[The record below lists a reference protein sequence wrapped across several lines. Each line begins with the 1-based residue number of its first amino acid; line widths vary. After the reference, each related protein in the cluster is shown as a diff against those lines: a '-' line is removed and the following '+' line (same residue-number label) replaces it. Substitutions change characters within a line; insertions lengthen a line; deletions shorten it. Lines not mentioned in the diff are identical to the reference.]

1 METFGRYQLDRRIA
15 AGGMAEIFLS
25 STVSIEGFKKQ
36 LIIKR
41 MLPKWSK
48 EKGFIAKFIDEAKLS
63 SKLHHSNIVQVF
75 DFGRQGDH
83 YYIAAEYVPGL
94 DLSELIREL
103 RPKKAHVPDTLAAY
117 IIEQVCAGLDY
128 AHDFKDN
135 DGTAMRI
142 VHRDVSP
149 GNVLVTWAGQVKVAD
164 FGIAIAEQRLS
175 ETQPGTIHGKVAY
188 MSPEQARGEPL
199 DRRTDVYSV
208 GLMLY
213 ELITGVRALQASN
226 TRDLLRTA
234 QQPKL
239 NPPETHREDLDLE
252 LSAIVTQALAVDR
265 KQRFQSCN
273 EVAEALQRFRVRV
286 TALESAA
293 TVARYLKQIFPSGT
307 TKKDQAGDAGA
318 LAARKE
324 TKILEEQRNEAKRAA
339 SESLQKSSVQTAWER
354 QAAHYLRAVIDE
366 PNVWKL
372 IELAEKARGR
382 GLDDVAKGL
391 FRAGAAK
398 FAQQGL
404 MLQALTTYHNL
415 IEGQTLGPGME
426 REIISLRGLREK
438 PNEALA
444 KYASIGDSLI
454 DPVLEKIFFD
464 PEDRTPIQ
472 AMPEPPLLA
481 GLSDRELAALVR
493 IIRPKHVAAGTVL
506 LRNGE
511 KGKSICLISR
521 GRILLTA
528 KNKKNESVTI
538 ESLTHGDVFGEA
550 TYFGGVS
557 KTNVFAFDDV
567 AFFEIKKTDL
577 DALAQELPNLQKQ
590 LEQLYKTRVV
600 DALLWES
607 EIFGVLSAKERRR
620 LVEDADIKKFNQSGR
635 IYQEGDTSDEFYIVK
650 SGEVHSFKDGLFEGK
665 LTVNDFFGE
674 ISALQRVPRPHT
686 IKAGPGG
693 VECVVLNGGTLWKI
707 ARKNA
712 EVSKLLEAVIE
723 QRS

>member
-1 METFGRYQLDRRIA
+1 VETFGRYQLDKRLA
-15 AGGMAEIFLS
+15 AGGMAEIFLA

-48 EKGFIAKFIDEAKLS
+48 EKGFITKFIDEAKLS

-83 YYIAAEYVPGL
+83 YYIAAELVPGL

-103 RPKKAHVPDTLAAY
+103 RPKKGHVPDALSAY

-128 AHDFKDN
+128 AHEYRDPAI
-135 DGTAMRI
+135 GALRI

-164 FGIAIAEQRLS
+164 FGIAIAEQRMS

-199 DRRTDVYSV
+199 DRRTDVYST

-213 ELITGVRALQASN
+213 ELVTGIRALQASN
-226 TRDLLRTA
+226 TRDLLRSA

-239 NPPETHREDLDLE
+239 TPAEAHRDDLDPE
-252 LSAIVTQALAVDR
+252 LATVLTQALAVDR

-273 EVAEALQRFRVRV
+273 ELAEALQRYRVRI

-293 TVARYLKQIFPSGT
+293 TVARYLKTVFPSGT
-307 TKKDQAGDAGA
+307 TKKDQPTDV
-318 LAARKE
+318 RKE
-324 TKILEEQRNEAKRAA
+324 TKALDEQRKEAKQVA
-339 SESLQKSSVQTAWER
+339 SEALQKSSVHTAWER
-354 QAAHYLRAVIDE
+354 QAAHYLRAVIEE

-372 IELAEKARGR
+372 CELAEKARER
-382 GLDDVAKGL
+382 GLDSIADGL
-391 FRAGAAK
+391 FRTSAAK

-404 MLQALTTYHNL
+404 MLQALTTYRSL
-415 IEGQTLGPGME
+415 VEASAYEGAE
-426 REIISLRGLREK
+426 REIVQLRGLRGK
-438 PNEALA
+438 PNSAMA
-444 KYASIGDSLI
+444 KYASVGDPLV

-464 PEDRTPIQ
+464 SDDASPVE

-481 GLSDRELAALVR
+481 GLTDKEFGALLR
-493 IIRPKHVAAGTVL
+493 IIRPKSVPAGTVL
-506 LRNGE
+506 LKQGD
-511 KGKSICLISR
+511 KGKSIYLISR

-528 KNKKNESVTI
+528 KNKKGETITI

-550 TYFGGVS
+550 GYFGGVS
-557 KTNVFAFDDV
+557 KTNVFAFDEV
-567 AFFEIKKTDL
+567 SFFEIKKADL
-577 DALAQELPNLQKQ
+577 EALAQELPNLRRQV
-590 LEQLYKTRVV
+590 ESLYKTRVV

-607 EIFGVLSAKERRR
+607 DIFGVLSAKERKR
-620 LVEDADIKKFNQSGR
+620 LLEDADIKKFAQNAR
-635 IYQEGDTSDEFYIVK
+635 IYAEGDTSDDFYIVK
-650 SGEVHSFKDGLFEGK
+650 AGEAHSFKDGLFEGK
-665 LTVNDFFGE
+665 LIVNDFFGE

-707 ARKNA
+707 ARRNQEVNA
-712 EVSKLLEAVIE
+712 LLEAVIAD
-723 QRS
+723 RT